1 MMVKILAVT
10 VVIIGMV
17 FVTMDIIRIV
27 KRIELTANH
36 WNPEYKA

>member
-1 MMVKILAVT
+1 MVKILAVT

-27 KRIELTANH
+27 KRIALTVNH
-36 WNPEYKA
+36 WNPEYKV